1 MPGTVIDTD
10 VMHPIEFNF
19 ILQSHAGIQGT
30 SRPTIYHCL
39 YDEAKFTSDTMQ
51 QLCFNLCFLSERAT
65 RSINMVSPSYRA
77 HIAAYYAR
85 MFIDNGDDSV
95 SVASGSVAGAL
106 KPFARGVESMMY
118 YM

>member
-1 MPGTVIDTD
+1 MPGTVIDSD

-19 ILQSHAGIQGT
+19 VLQSHAGIQGT

-39 YDEAKFTSDTMQ
+39 FDEAKFTSDSMQ
-51 QLCFNLCFLSERAT
+51 QLCYNLCFLSERAT

-85 MFIDNGDDSV
+85 MFIENGDDNS
-95 SVASGSVAGAL
+95 SIASGSITTAL
-106 KPFARGVESMMY
+106 MPFVNGVEGMAY